1 MGFSPSGPSDN
12 IVFRAS
18 HELAPELLATPGF
31 GAAESRTRPMPP
43 SNVSRYELIGKIA
56 EGGMGVVYKA
66 RDIRLDRI
74 VALKFLSP
82 NLPASKDK
90 IELFFHEAR
99 AISKLNHPN
108 IATIFEID
116 EIGDEPFLA
125 LEYLPGGTLREKIRD
140 DYASGKR
147 MPVRTI
153 VSCGLAV
160 ARALAH
166 AHRHG
171 IVHRDVKTDNALLS
185 EDDTVKLTDFGVA
198 QVDGRRSAAKSDLT
212 VGTAAYMAPEQA
224 QGLEVDHRSDI
235 FSFGAV
241 LYELA
246 SGRVPFTGTA
256 QALVLYEI
264 VHSDPQPLSEFRN
277 DLPDSLSQ
285 IVTKALEKD
294 PDDRYA
300 AMDEAVAAL
309 EAVRKELE
317 LDDTRPLKAEL
328 PSPTVAVL
336 PFVDMSPEHDQEYF
350 CDGMTEEIINV
361 LTAVKGLKVVSRT
374 SSFQYKGKAY
384 DIREIGE
391 KLNVQTVVE
400 GSVRTAG
407 NKLRITAQ
415 LIKVADGYHIWSQ
428 RYDREMTDVF
438 EIQDEIAQAIVGNL
452 KGKLVRGDQK
462 PLVKKKTGN
471 IEAYNSYL
479 KGRHFLN
486 QRNRAAILH
495 SIECFEAAACADCD
509 YALPYAG
516 LAEAYILLGAGGY
529 GEKDPAPALGKA
541 REAALKAIQG
551 DENSAEAH
559 LALALVYYRA
569 DWDWESA
576 EREFRRA
583 IEINDGYATGHHQYA
598 MFLAALKRPDEALA
612 QIRKARELDPL
623 SLIINTAMARI
634 LHFARRFDEAIEQS
648 RRTLELNPQFGLGYF
663 DIGVSYAKL
672 GKVEETAAA
681 FKKASELSGSKVDW
695 INPEATTAAM
705 MGDRKR
711 AMELFEELKE
721 LSETKYISPMILA
734 IVPMLLGDLDEA
746 FDQIE
751 KALADKA
758 NALVYLNVEPF
769 FDPLR
774 ADPRYATL
782 IKKMG
787 FPE

>member
-1 MGFSPSGPSDN
+1 
-12 IVFRAS
+12 
-18 HELAPELLATPGF
+18 
-31 GAAESRTRPMPP
+31 MPP
-43 SNVSRYELIGKIA
+43 SNVSHYELIGKIA

-66 RDIRLDRI
+66 RDVRLDRL

-82 NLPASKDK
+82 NLSASKDK

-116 EIGDEPFLA
+116 ETGEEPFLA

-140 DYASGKR
+140 EYAGSER
-147 MPVRTI
+147 MPVRKI
-153 VSCGLAV
+153 VSYGLAV
-160 ARALAH
+160 ARALAR

-185 EDDTVKLTDFGVA
+185 EEETVKLTDFGVA
-198 QVDGRRSAAKSDLT
+198 QVDGRKSVSNLDLT

-246 SGRVPFTGTA
+246 SGRVPFTGAA
-256 QALVLYEI
+256 QAVVLYEI
-264 VHSDPQPLSEFRN
+264 VHSDPQPLSEIRN
-277 DLPDSLSQ
+277 DLPDTLAR
-285 IVTKALEKD
+285 IIGKALQKE

-317 LDDTRPLKAEL
+317 MEDTKPLEAEL
-328 PSPTVAVL
+328 PAPTVAVL
-336 PFVDMSPEHDQEYF
+336 PFVDMSPSHDQEYF

-374 SSFQYKGKAY
+374 SSFQYKGKAH

-391 KLNVQTVVE
+391 KLSVQTVVE
-400 GSVRTAG
+400 GSVRTSG

-428 RYDREMTDVF
+428 RYDREMADVF
-438 EIQDEIAQAIVGNL
+438 AIQDEISLAIVGNL
-452 KGKLVRGDQK
+452 KGKLVSGGRK
-462 PLVKKKTGN
+462 SLIKKKTRN
-471 IEAYNSYL
+471 IDAYNLYL

-486 QRNRAAILH
+486 QRTRTAILR
-495 SIECFEAAACADCD
+495 SIECFEQAACEDCD
-509 YALPYAG
+509 YVLPYAG
-516 LAEAYILLGAGGY
+516 LAEAYILLGSGGY
-529 GEKDPAPALGKA
+529 GEKDPGPALDKA
-541 REAALKAIQG
+541 KEAALQAIQG

-569 DWDWESA
+569 DWNWESA

-598 MFLAALKRPDEALA
+598 MFLAALGRSDEALSH
-612 QIRKARELDPL
+612 IRKARELDPL
-623 SLIINTAMARI
+623 SLIINTAVARI
-634 LHFARRFDEAIEQS
+634 LHFSRRFEEAIEQS
-648 RRTLELNPQFGLGYF
+648 RRTLELNPQFALGYF
-663 DIGVSYAKL
+663 DIGVAYAKL
-672 GKVEETAAA
+672 GKVEESTAA
-681 FKKASELSGSKVDW
+681 FKKASELSGNEVSR
-695 INPEATTAAM
+695 IHTEATTCAM
-705 MGDRKR
+705 IGDLKR
-711 AMELFEELKE
+711 ARELFEKLKE
-721 LSETKYISPMILA
+721 GSKTNYVSPVVLA
-734 IVPMLLGDLDEA
+734 VVPMLLGDLDAA
-746 FDQIE
+746 FELLDQ
-751 KALADKA
+751 AYADKA

-774 ADPRYATL
+774 ADPRYAKL

-787 FPE
+787 FPD

>member
-1 MGFSPSGPSDN
+1 MAPSK
-12 IVFRAS
+12 VS
-18 HELAPELLATPGF
+18 H
-31 GAAESRTRPMPP
+31 
-43 SNVSRYELIGKIA
+43 YELISKIA

-66 RDIRLDRI
+66 RDIRLDRL

-82 NLPASKDK
+82 NLSASNDR
-90 IELFFHEAR
+90 IAQFFHEAR

-116 EIGDEPFLA
+116 EAGEEPFLA
-125 LEYLPGGTLREKIRD
+125 FEYLPGGTLREKIRD
-140 DYASGKR
+140 EYAGGRRMTVGK
-147 MPVRTI
+147 I
-153 VSCGLAV
+153 VSRGLAV

-185 EDDTVKLTDFGVA
+185 EEETVKLTDFGVA
-198 QVDGRRSAAKSDLT
+198 QVGGRKSASTADIT

-224 QGLEVDHRSDI
+224 QGLEADHHSDI

-246 SGRVPFTGTA
+246 SGRVPFTGPA
-256 QALVLYEI
+256 QAVVLYEI
-264 VHSDPQPLSEFRN
+264 VHSDPRPLREIRG
-277 DLPDSLSQ
+277 DLPDTLTA
-285 IVTKALEKD
+285 IADKALQKD

-300 AMDEAVAAL
+300 TMDEAVAAL

-317 LDDTRPLKAEL
+317 LEDTKPLKAEL
-328 PSPTVAVL
+328 PAPTVAVL
-336 PFVDMSPEHDQEYF
+336 PFVDMSPARDQEYF
-350 CDGMTEEIINV
+350 CDGMTEEIINA

-374 SSFQYKGKAY
+374 SSFQYKGGAY
-384 DIREIGE
+384 DIREIGQ
-391 KLNVQTVVE
+391 KLSVQTVVE

-438 EIQDEIAQAIVGNL
+438 AIQDEISQAIVANL
-452 KGKLVRGDQK
+452 KGKLVRAGQK
-462 PLVKKKTGN
+462 PLVKKKTAN
-471 IEAYNSYL
+471 IEAYNRYL

-486 QRNRAAILH
+486 QRTRKSILH
-495 SIECFEAAACADCD
+495 SIECFEEAACEDCD
-509 YALPYAG
+509 YALPYSG

-529 GEKDPAPALGKA
+529 GEADPAAALDKA
-541 REAALKAIQG
+541 REAALKAIEG
-551 DENSAEAH
+551 DESSAEAH

-569 DWDWESA
+569 DWDWENADS
-576 EREFRRA
+576 EFRRA

-598 MFLAALKRPDEALA
+598 MFLAALKRLDEALA
-612 QIRKARELDPL
+612 EIRKAQELDPL
-623 SLIINTAMARI
+623 SLIINTAVARI
-634 LHFARRFDEAIEQS
+634 LHFSRRFDEAIEQS
-648 RRTLELNPQFGLGYF
+648 RRTLELNPQFSLGYF
-663 DIGVSYAKL
+663 DIGMAYATTGKL
-672 GKVEETAAA
+672 EESAAA
-681 FKKASELSGSKVDW
+681 FKRASELSGNELSR
-695 INPEATTAAM
+695 IHTEATTCAM

-711 AMELFEELKE
+711 ARELFEKLKE
-721 LSETKYISPMILA
+721 LSKTNYISPIILA
-734 IVPMLLGDLDEA
+734 VLPMLLGDLDAA
-746 FDQIE
+746 FELIE
-751 KALADKA
+751 QAYAEKA

-774 ADPRYATL
+774 PDPRYAKL
-782 IKKMG
+782 IEKMG

>member
-1 MGFSPSGPSDN
+1 M
-12 IVFRAS
+12 A
-18 HELAPELLATPGF
+18 
-31 GAAESRTRPMPP
+31 P
-43 SNVSRYELIGKIA
+43 SNVSHYELIGKIA

-82 NLPASKDK
+82 NLPVSQDK

-125 LEYLPGGTLREKIRD
+125 LEYLPGGTLRERIRD
-140 DYASGKR
+140 EYANGKR
-147 MPVRTI
+147 MPVRKI

-171 IVHRDVKTDNALLS
+171 IVHRDVKSDNALLS
-185 EDDTVKLTDFGVA
+185 EEETVKLTDFGLA
-198 QVDGRRSAAKSDLT
+198 QVDGRKSASGSDLT

-246 SGRVPFTGTA
+246 SGRVPFTGAA
-256 QALVLYEI
+256 QAVVLYDI
-264 VHSDPQPLSEFRN
+264 VHSDPPPLSRIRN
-277 DLPDSLSQ
+277 DLPDTLVQ
-285 IVTKALEKD
+285 IVAKALQKD
-294 PDDRYA
+294 PDERYA
-300 AMDEAVAAL
+300 AMDQAVTAL

-317 LDDTRPLKAEL
+317 LDDTRPLRAEL
-328 PSPTVAVL
+328 PAPTVAVL

-374 SSFQYKGKAY
+374 SSFQYKGEAY
-384 DIREIGE
+384 DVREIGE

-400 GSVRTAG
+400 GSVRTSG

-438 EIQDEIAQAIVGNL
+438 AIQDEISQAIVGNL
-452 KGKLVRGDQK
+452 KGKLVRADQK
-462 PLVKKKTGN
+462 PLVKKKTAN
-471 IEAYNSYL
+471 IEAYNRYL
-479 KGRHFLN
+479 KGRYFLN
-486 QRNRAAILH
+486 QRTRAAIRS
-495 SIECFEAAACADCD
+495 SIECFEEAACEDCD

-529 GEKDPAPALGKA
+529 GESDPAAALDKA

-551 DENSAEAH
+551 DESSAEAH

-569 DWDWESA
+569 DWDWKSA

-598 MFLAALKRPDEALA
+598 MFLAALRRLDEALA
-612 QIRKARELDPL
+612 EIRKAQELDPL
-623 SLIINTAMARI
+623 SLVINTAVGRI
-634 LHFARRFDEAIEQS
+634 LHFSRRFEEAIEQG
-648 RRTLELNPQFGLGYF
+648 RRTLELDPRFALGYF
-663 DIGVSYAKL
+663 DIGVAYGQIGKL
-672 GKVEETAAA
+672 EESAAA
-681 FKKASELSGSKVDW
+681 FKKASELSGNEVSQL
-695 INPEATTAAM
+695 NTEATTCAM
-705 MGDRKR
+705 MDDRKR
-711 AMELFEELKE
+711 AMELYQQLKV
-721 LSETKYISPMILA
+721 LSKTKYISPIILA
-734 IVPMLLGDLDEA
+734 ILPMLLGDLNEA
-746 FDQIE
+746 FELIE
-751 KALADKA
+751 QAYAEKA

-774 ADPRYATL
+774 SDPRYAQL
-782 IKKMG
+782 IEKMG

>member
-1 MGFSPSGPSDN
+1 M
-12 IVFRAS
+12 A
-18 HELAPELLATPGF
+18 
-31 GAAESRTRPMPP
+31 P
-43 SNVSRYELIGKIA
+43 SNISHYEIIEKIA
-56 EGGMGVVYKA
+56 EGGMGIVYKA
-66 RDIRLDRI
+66 RDVRLDRV

-82 NLPASKDK
+82 NLPASNDQV
-90 IELFFHEAR
+90 EQFFHEAR

-116 EIGDEPFLA
+116 EVGEEPFLA
-125 LEYLPGGTLREKIRD
+125 LEYLPGGTVREKIRD
-140 DYASGKR
+140 EYAGGKR
-147 MPVRTI
+147 MPVRKI
-153 VSCGLAV
+153 VSYALAV

-185 EDDTVKLTDFGVA
+185 AEETVKLTDFGVA
-198 QVDGRRSAAKSDLT
+198 QVDGRKSASNTDFT

-224 QGLEVDHRSDI
+224 QGLAVDHRSDI

-246 SGRVPFTGTA
+246 AGRVPFSGAA
-256 QALVLYEI
+256 QAIVFYEI
-264 VHSDPQPLSEFRN
+264 VHSDPRPLSDFRG
-277 DLPDSLSQ
+277 DLPDTLAQ
-285 IVTKALEKD
+285 IVKRALEKD

-317 LDDTRPLKAEL
+317 LEDTKPIKAEL
-328 PSPTVAVL
+328 PAPTVAVL
-336 PFVDMSPEHDQEYF
+336 PFVDMSPARDQEYF

-374 SSFQYKGKAY
+374 SSFQYKGGAY
-384 DIREIGE
+384 DVREIGE
-391 KLNVQTVVE
+391 KLDVQTVVE

-415 LIKVADGYHIWSQ
+415 LIKVSDGYHIWSQ

-438 EIQDEIAQAIVGNL
+438 EIQDEISQAIVGNL
-452 KGKLVRGDQK
+452 KGKLVRGGQK

-471 IEAYNSYL
+471 IEAYNRYL

-486 QRNRAAILH
+486 QRTRAAILH
-495 SIECFEAAACADCD
+495 SIECFEEAACEDCD

-529 GEKDPAPALGKA
+529 GEADPAAALDKA
-541 REAALKAIQG
+541 REAALKAIEG
-551 DENSAEAH
+551 DESSAEAH

-569 DWDWESA
+569 DWDWDNA
-576 EREFRRA
+576 DREFKRA

-598 MFLAALKRPDEALA
+598 MFLAALKRLDEALA
-612 QIRKARELDPL
+612 EIRKAQELDPL
-623 SLIINTAMARI
+623 SLIINTAVARI
-634 LHFARRFDEAIEQS
+634 LHFSRRFDEAIEQS
-648 RRTLELNPQFGLGYF
+648 RRTLELNPQFALGYF
-663 DIGVSYAKL
+663 DIGVAYAQIGKL
-672 GKVEETAAA
+672 EESSAA
-681 FKKASELSGSKVDW
+681 FKKASELSGNEISRL
-695 INPEATTAAM
+695 NTEATTCAM
-705 MGDRKR
+705 MGDRER
-711 AMELFEELKE
+711 ATELFEKLKE
-721 LSETKYISPMILA
+721 LSKTQYVSPIVLA
-734 IVPMLLGDLDEA
+734 ILPMLLGDLDTA
-746 FDQIE
+746 FELIE

-758 NALVYLNVEPF
+758 NALVYLSVEPF

-774 ADPRYATL
+774 ADPRFAEL

>member
-1 MGFSPSGPSDN
+1 
-12 IVFRAS
+12 
-18 HELAPELLATPGF
+18 
-31 GAAESRTRPMPP
+31 
-43 SNVSRYELIGKIA
+43 
-56 EGGMGVVYKA
+56 
-66 RDIRLDRI
+66 
-74 VALKFLSP
+74 
-82 NLPASKDK
+82 
-90 IELFFHEAR
+90 
-99 AISKLNHPN
+99 
-108 IATIFEID
+108 
-116 EIGDEPFLA
+116 
-125 LEYLPGGTLREKIRD
+125 
-140 DYASGKR
+140 
-147 MPVRTI
+147 MPVRKI
-153 VSCGLAV
+153 VSRGLAV

-198 QVDGRRSAAKSDLT
+198 QVDGRKSAANSDLT

-246 SGRVPFTGTA
+246 CGRVPFTGTA

-264 VHSDPQPLSEFRN
+264 VHSDPPPLSGIRN
-277 DLPDSLSQ
+277 DLPETLLR
-285 IVTKALEKD
+285 IVAKALQKD
-294 PDDRYA
+294 PDDRFA
-300 AMDEAVAAL
+300 TMDEAVGAL

-328 PSPTVAVL
+328 PAPTVAVL
-336 PFVDMSPEHDQEYF
+336 PFVDMSPENDQEYF

-486 QRNRAAILH
+486 QRNRAAILR
-495 SIECFEAAACADCD
+495 SIECFEAAACEDCD
-509 YALPYAG
+509 
-516 LAEAYILLGAGGY
+516 
-529 GEKDPAPALGKA
+529 
-541 REAALKAIQG
+541 
-551 DENSAEAH
+551 
-559 LALALVYYRA
+559 
-569 DWDWESA
+569 
-576 EREFRRA
+576 
-583 IEINDGYATGHHQYA
+583 
-598 MFLAALKRPDEALA
+598 
-612 QIRKARELDPL
+612 
-623 SLIINTAMARI
+623 
-634 LHFARRFDEAIEQS
+634 
-648 RRTLELNPQFGLGYF
+648 
-663 DIGVSYAKL
+663 
-672 GKVEETAAA
+672 
-681 FKKASELSGSKVDW
+681 
-695 INPEATTAAM
+695 
-705 MGDRKR
+705 
-711 AMELFEELKE
+711 
-721 LSETKYISPMILA
+721 
-734 IVPMLLGDLDEA
+734 
-746 FDQIE
+746 
-751 KALADKA
+751 
-758 NALVYLNVEPF
+758 
-769 FDPLR
+769 
-774 ADPRYATL
+774 
-782 IKKMG
+782 
-787 FPE
+787 

>member
-1 MGFSPSGPSDN
+1 M
-12 IVFRAS
+12 A
-18 HELAPELLATPGF
+18 
-31 GAAESRTRPMPP
+31 P
-43 SNVSRYELIGKIA
+43 SNVSHYELITKIA

-66 RDIRLDRI
+66 RDIRLDRL

-82 NLPASKDK
+82 NLSASKDK
-90 IELFFHEAR
+90 IEQFFHEAR

-116 EIGDEPFLA
+116 ETGEEPFLA
-125 LEYLPGGTLREKIRD
+125 FEYLPGGTLREKIHD
-140 DYASGKR
+140 EYAGGRR
-147 MPVRTI
+147 MTVRKI
-153 VSCGLAV
+153 VSRGLAV

-185 EDDTVKLTDFGVA
+185 EEETVKLTDFGVS
-198 QVDGRRSAAKSDLT
+198 QVGGHKPASHEDLT

-246 SGRVPFTGTA
+246 SGRVPFTGAA
-256 QALVLYEI
+256 QAVVLYEI
-264 VHSDPQPLSEFRN
+264 VHSDPRPLSEIRG
-277 DLPDSLSQ
+277 DLPDTLVR
-285 IVTKALEKD
+285 IVGKALQKD
-294 PDDRYA
+294 PDDRYG

-317 LDDTRPLKAEL
+317 LEDTKPLKAEL
-328 PSPTVAVL
+328 PAPTVAVL
-336 PFVDMSPEHDQEYF
+336 PFVDMSPAHDQEYF

-374 SSFQYKGKAY
+374 SSFQYKGGAY
-384 DIREIGE
+384 DVREIGE
-391 KLNVQTVVE
+391 KLGVQTVVE

-438 EIQDEIAQAIVGNL
+438 EIQDEISQAIVGNL
-452 KGKLVRGDQK
+452 KGKLVRGGQK
-462 PLVKKKTGN
+462 PLVKKKTRN
-471 IEAYNSYL
+471 IDAYNLYL

-486 QRNRAAILH
+486 RRTRKSIRRA
-495 SIECFEAAACADCD
+495 IESFEEAACEDCD
-509 YALPYAG
+509 YTLPYAG
-516 LAEAYILLGAGGY
+516 LAEAYILLGTGGY
-529 GEKDPAPALGKA
+529 GEADPSKALDKA

-551 DENSAEAH
+551 DESSAEAH

-569 DWDWESA
+569 DWNWEGA

-583 IEINDGYATGHHQYA
+583 IQINDGYATGHHQYA
-598 MFLAALKRPDEALA
+598 MFLAALKRLDEALA
-612 QIRKARELDPL
+612 EIRKAQELDPL
-623 SLIINTAMARI
+623 SLIINTAVARI
-634 LHFARRFDEAIEQS
+634 LHFSRRFDEAIEQS
-648 RRTLELNPQFGLGYF
+648 RRTLELDPRFALGYF
-663 DIGVSYAKL
+663 DIGVAYAMTGKL
-672 GKVEETAAA
+672 EESAAA
-681 FKKASELSGSKVDW
+681 FNKASELSGNEVSR
-695 INPEATTAAM
+695 INTEATTCAM
-705 MGDRKR
+705 MGDRTR
-711 AMELFEELKE
+711 AMELFEKLKE
-721 LSETKYISPMILA
+721 LSKTNYISPTILA
-734 IVPMLLGDLDEA
+734 ILPMLLGDLDAA
-746 FDQIE
+746 FELLEQAYAE
-751 KALADKA
+751 KA

-774 ADPRYATL
+774 SDPRYAKF
-782 IKKMG
+782 IDKMG
-787 FPE
+787 FPV